1 MAHLS
6 DKVRGLWKKGLSK
19 VEKASSSLYHNT
31 KFKVSE
37 LNLLEHQ
44 RELMS
49 SVASRCYELFQK
61 GETFPEEVQ
70 ALLQDLADT
79 DEALNTL
86 RMEHLA
92 LIEAGKQTEA
102 AAQDAEAAVPAEAEP
117 AEAEA
122 EAQASD
128 PDEDE
133 PDGPAPIDLLTGAPA
148 EDLRPVEEVTDSV
161 AEDPEEPKPEQ

>member
-1 MAHLS
+1 ML
-6 DKVRGLWKKGLSK
+6 VRAG
-19 VEKASSSLYHNT
+19 KAS
-31 KFKVSE
+31 FAQRDG
-37 LNLLEHQ
+37 LL
-44 RELMS
+44 L
-49 SVASRCYELFQK
+49 LGLQK
-61 GETFPEEVQ
+61 EKILRFHAGGKNIVGIAQLGLVGRVQ
-70 ALLQDLADT
+70 AFLALLRVEPVDALLQGLADT

-102 AAQDAEAAVPAEAEP
+102 AAQDAEAAVPAEAEPAEEAPQP

-161 AEDPEEPKPEQ
+161 AEDPKEPKPEQ

>member
-6 DKVRGLWKKGLSK
+6 DKVRGLWKKSLSK

-102 AAQDAEAAVPAEAEP
+102 ADPAEAEP
-117 AEAEA
+117 AEDAPQPTEAEA

-128 PDEDE
+128 PDEAE

-148 EDLRPVEEVTDSV
+148 EGLHPVEEVTDSV
-161 AEDPEEPKPEQ
+161 AEDPEEA